1 VKTTSVYQGFTLT
14 ELIVTLVLIGI
25 LALFVAPRFAGMN
38 TVRERGDYD
47 KVLSAVTYAR
57 KAAVAKRRYA
67 CVAVASNSV
76 TLTVDGDPPE
86 STATPFGGT
95 CPFGT
100 ALDLPS
106 KDPDCT
112 SAAANQ
118 TCLKYSTISAA
129 PGTFQFDALGRA
141 SATATITMPGYPP
154 ITVEGETGY
163 VH

>member
-1 VKTTSVYQGFTLT
+1 MTTPSDCRGFTLA

-25 LALFVAPRFAGMN
+25 LAVFVAPRFAGMS
-38 TVRERGDYD
+38 VIRERGEYD
-47 KVLSAVTYAR
+47 KVLAAITYAR
-57 KAAVAKRRYA
+57 KAAIAKRRYA
-67 CVAVASNSV
+67 CVSIASTIV
-76 TLTVDGDPPE
+76 TLTIDTNPPE

-106 KDPDCT
+106 KDQDC
-112 SAAANQ
+112 SASNQ
-118 TCLKYSTISAA
+118 TCLKYSSISSA
-129 PGTFQFDALGRA
+129 PSTFQFDALGRA
-141 SATATITMPGYPP
+141 STTVTITMSGLPP

>member
-1 VKTTSVYQGFTLT
+1 MTTPSNHRGFTVT
-14 ELIVTLVLIGI
+14 ELIVTLVLVGV
-25 LALFVAPRFAGMN
+25 LAVFVAPKFSGISV
-38 TVRERGDYD
+38 VRERSEYD
-47 KVLSAVTYAR
+47 KVLSAIAYAR

-67 CVAVASNSV
+67 CVSV
-76 TLTVDGDPPE
+76 SSTVVSLTIDTGPPE

-106 KDPDCT
+106 ADKDC
-112 SAAANQ
+112 SASNE
-118 TCLKYSTISAA
+118 TCLKHSTISSV

-141 SATATITMPGYPP
+141 SATVTITMAGYPP
-154 ITVEGETGY
+154 ITVEGETGH